1 MKLPRRRFL
10 HLAASAAAL
19 PALPRIARADT
30 YPSRPVQMI
39 VGFPAGSAPDIIA
52 RLAAQWLS
60 EKLGQNFLVENRPG
74 AGSNIGTEL
83 VVKAQ
88 PDGYTIIC
96 DVLTN
101 VLNTALYQHLS
112 FDFMRDIAPVAPV
125 ANAPYVIL
133 VTNSLPV
140 TTVPEFIAYAKA
152 NPGKINMASGGIGTS
167 SHIFGVL
174 FMTMAGIDMVHVP
187 YRTNYMSDLIGGQ
200 VQAVINPIPQSMEFV
215 KGGKVRALAVTTKTR
230 LAALPDLPTAA
241 EFVPGYEA
249 LGWYGI
255 GAPKATPADIVEKLN
270 GALNAALAE
279 APAKARLAD
288 LGVEPMRM
296 TPAQFAQFITDE
308 DKKWGK
314 VIRDAGHQAGLIACR
329 DAAAPQ
335 CPWQGSADFSCRSG
349 LRILASI
356 RVDQAPRN
364 RQHPGPKK
372 HSLLMSREEN
382 KNASNFDFAGGR
394 SLRRHTR
401 SAHPRAGGGRHV
413 AHPSRLRHAAGADAG
428 Q

>member
-10 HLAASAAAL
+10 HLAASAAAF
-19 PALPRIARADT
+19 PALPHIARAQT
-30 YPSRPVQMI
+30 YPTRPVQMI

-215 KGGKVRALAVTTKTR
+215 KAGKVRALAVTTKTR
-230 LAALPDLPTAA
+230 LDALPDLPTAA

-255 GAPKATPADIVEKLN
+255 GAPKDTPADIIAKLN

-279 APAKARLAD
+279 PTAKARLAD

-296 TPAQFAQFITDE
+296 APQEFAKFIADE
-308 DKKWGK
+308 NVKWGK
-314 VIRDAGHQAGLIACR
+314 VIRDAGIKL
-329 DAAAPQ
+329 D
-335 CPWQGSADFSCRSG
+335 
-349 LRILASI
+349 
-356 RVDQAPRN
+356 
-364 RQHPGPKK
+364 
-372 HSLLMSREEN
+372 
-382 KNASNFDFAGGR
+382 
-394 SLRRHTR
+394 
-401 SAHPRAGGGRHV
+401 
-413 AHPSRLRHAAGADAG
+413 
-428 Q
+428 

>member
-1 MKLPRRRFL
+1 MKLSRRRFL
-10 HLAASAAAL
+10 HVATSVVAL
-19 PALPRIARADT
+19 PAFPHIARADT

-52 RLAAQWLS
+52 RLTGQWLAD
-60 EKLGQNFLVENRPG
+60 KLGQNFVVENRPG
-74 AGSNIGTEL
+74 AGSNIATEF

-112 FDFMRDIAPVAPV
+112 FDFMRDIAPVTPI

-140 TTVPEFIAYAKA
+140 KTVPEFIAYAKA
-152 NPGKINMASGGIGTS
+152 NPGKIAMASGGIGTS

-174 FMTMAGIDMVHVP
+174 FMAMAGIDMLHVP

-215 KGGKVRALAVTTKTR
+215 KAGKVRALAVTTKTR

-255 GAPKATPADIVEKLN
+255 GAPKATPAAIVEKLN
-270 GALNAALAE
+270 GALNAALADP
-279 APAKARLAD
+279 AAKARLAD

-296 TPAQFAQFITDE
+296 TPAQFAKFITDE
-308 DKKWGK
+308 DKKWGE
-314 VIRDAGHQAGLIACR
+314 VIR
-329 DAAAPQ
+329 
-335 CPWQGSADFSCRSG
+335 S
-349 LRILASI
+349 ASI
-356 RVDQAPRN
+356 KLD
-364 RQHPGPKK
+364 
-372 HSLLMSREEN
+372 
-382 KNASNFDFAGGR
+382 
-394 SLRRHTR
+394 
-401 SAHPRAGGGRHV
+401 
-413 AHPSRLRHAAGADAG
+413 
-428 Q
+428 

>member
-10 HLAASAAAL
+10 RLAAGAAAL
-19 PALPRIARADT
+19 PASPHTPRAQA

-60 EKLGQNFLVENRPG
+60 DKLGQNFIIENRPG

-112 FDFMRDIAPVAPV
+112 FYFMRNIAPVAPV
-125 ANAPYVIL
+125 ANAPYVLL

-140 TTVPEFIAYAKA
+140 TTVPEFIAYAKS

-174 FMTMAGIDMVHVP
+174 FMAMAGIDMLHVP

-249 LGWYGI
+249 LGWSGI
-255 GAPKATPADIVEKLN
+255 GAPR
-270 GALNAALAE
+270 
-279 APAKARLAD
+279 APAARIV
-288 LGVEPMRM
+288 GQV
-296 TPAQFAQFITDE
+296 
-308 DKKWGK
+308 
-314 VIRDAGHQAGLIACR
+314 
-329 DAAAPQ
+329 
-335 CPWQGSADFSCRSG
+335 QGA
-349 LRILASI
+349 
-356 RVDQAPRN
+356 
-364 RQHPGPKK
+364 
-372 HSLLMSREEN
+372 
-382 KNASNFDFAGGR
+382 
-394 SLRRHTR
+394 
-401 SAHPRAGGGRHV
+401 
-413 AHPSRLRHAAGADAG
+413 
-428 Q
+428 

>member
-19 PALPRIARADT
+19 PALPRAARAQS

-39 VGFPAGSAPDIIA
+39 VAFPAGSAPDIIA

-60 EKLGQNFLVENRPG
+60 EKLGQNFIIENRPG
-74 AGSNIGTEL
+74 AGSNIGTEI
-83 VVKAQ
+83 VVKANQ
-88 PDGYTIIC
+88 DGYTIIC

-112 FDFMRDIAPVAPV
+112 FDFMRDIAPVSPI

-133 VTNSLPV
+133 VTNSLPAK
-140 TTVPEFIAYAKA
+140 TVPEFIAYAKA
-152 NPGKINMASGGIGTS
+152 NPGKIAMASGGIGTS

-174 FMTMAGIDMVHVP
+174 FMAMAGIDMLHVP

-215 KGGKVRALAVTTKTR
+215 KGGKVRALAVTTKAR
-230 LAALPDLPTAA
+230 LAARAPLAAAA

-255 GAPKATPADIVEKLN
+255 GAPKATPADIARQLN
-270 GALNAALAE
+270 GARNAALAE
-279 APAKARLAD
+279 PTAKARLAA
-288 LGVEPMRM
+288 LGVEPMRV
-296 TPAQFAQFITDE
+296 TSAQIAPVNTDE

-314 VIRDAGHQAGLIACR
+314 VIRDANIKL
-329 DAAAPQ
+329 D
-335 CPWQGSADFSCRSG
+335 
-349 LRILASI
+349 
-356 RVDQAPRN
+356 
-364 RQHPGPKK
+364 
-372 HSLLMSREEN
+372 
-382 KNASNFDFAGGR
+382 
-394 SLRRHTR
+394 
-401 SAHPRAGGGRHV
+401 
-413 AHPSRLRHAAGADAG
+413 
-428 Q
+428 

>member
-1 MKLPRRRFL
+1 
-10 HLAASAAAL
+10 
-19 PALPRIARADT
+19 
-30 YPSRPVQMI
+30 MI

-52 RLAAQWLS
+52 RLAAQWLAD
-60 EKLGQNFLVENRPG
+60 KLGQNFLVENRPG

-83 VVKAQ
+83 VVKAT

-133 VTNSLPV
+133 VTNSLPAN
-140 TTVPEFIAYAKA
+140 TVPEFIAYAKA

-215 KGGKVRALAVTTKTR
+215 KAGKVRALAVTTKTR

-255 GAPKATPADIVEKLN
+255 GAPKATPADIVDKLN
-270 GALNAALAE
+270 GAINAALAE
-279 APAKARLAD
+279 ASAKARLAD

-296 TPAQFAQFITDE
+296 TPQEFAKFITDE
-308 DKKWGK
+308 DKKWGN
-314 VIRDAGHQAGLIACR
+314 VIRDANIKL
-329 DAAAPQ
+329 D
-335 CPWQGSADFSCRSG
+335 
-349 LRILASI
+349 
-356 RVDQAPRN
+356 
-364 RQHPGPKK
+364 
-372 HSLLMSREEN
+372 
-382 KNASNFDFAGGR
+382 
-394 SLRRHTR
+394 
-401 SAHPRAGGGRHV
+401 
-413 AHPSRLRHAAGADAG
+413 
-428 Q
+428 

>member
-19 PALPRIARADT
+19 PALPHIARADT

-39 VGFPAGSAPDIIA
+39 VSFPAGSAPDIIA
-52 RLAAQWLS
+52 RLAAQGLS
-60 EKLGQNFLVENRPG
+60 EKLGQNFIIENRPG

-83 VVKAQ
+83 VVKAV

-101 VLNTALYQHLS
+101 VLNTTLYQHLN
-112 FDFMRDIAPVAPV
+112 FDFIRDIAPVAPV

-174 FMTMAGIDMVHVP
+174 FMAMAGIEMLHVP

-230 LAALPDLPTAA
+230 LAAPPALPTAA

-249 LGWYGI
+249 LGWDGI
-255 GAPKATPADIVEKLN
+255 RAPRNTPAAIIDAIN
-270 GALNAALAE
+270 TATNAAL
-279 APAKARLAD
+279 
-288 LGVEPMRM
+288 
-296 TPAQFAQFITDE
+296 E
-308 DKKWGK
+308 D
-314 VIRDAGHQAGLIACR
+314 A
-329 DAAAPQ
+329 
-335 CPWQGSADFSCRSG
+335 
-349 LRILASI
+349 
-356 RVDQAPRN
+356 
-364 RQHPGPKK
+364 
-372 HSLLMSREEN
+372 
-382 KNASNFDFAGGR
+382 
-394 SLRRHTR
+394 
-401 SAHPRAGGGRHV
+401 
-413 AHPSRLRHAAGADAG
+413 
-428 Q
+428 

>member
-1 MKLPRRRFL
+1 MKLRRRRFL
-10 HLAASAAAL
+10 HLVAGAAVL
-19 PALPRIARADT
+19 PALPRIARAQT

-60 EKLGQNFLVENRPG
+60 EKLGQNFIIENRPG

-83 VVKAQ
+83 VVKAN

-133 VTNSLPV
+133 VTNSLPAK
-140 TTVPEFIAYAKA
+140 TVPEFIAYAKA

-215 KGGKVRALAVTTKTR
+215 KAGKVRALAVTTKTR

-255 GAPKATPADIVEKLN
+255 GAPKDTPTDIVDKLN
-270 GALNAALAE
+270 GAINAALAE
-279 APAKARLAD
+279 PAAKARLAD

-296 TPAQFAQFITDE
+296 TPQSSHNSSPT
-308 DKKWGK
+308 KT
-314 VIRDAGHQAGLIACR
+314 
-329 DAAAPQ
+329 
-335 CPWQGSADFSCRSG
+335 
-349 LRILASI
+349 
-356 RVDQAPRN
+356 
-364 RQHPGPKK
+364 
-372 HSLLMSREEN
+372 
-382 KNASNFDFAGGR
+382 KN
-394 SLRRHTR
+394 
-401 SAHPRAGGGRHV
+401 
-413 AHPSRLRHAAGADAG
+413 GAR
-428 Q
+428 

>member
-1 MKLPRRRFL
+1 MKLARRRFL
-10 HLAASAAAL
+10 HLAASATAWS
-19 PALPRIARADT
+19 ALPRIARADT

-60 EKLGQNFLVENRPG
+60 DKLGQNFLVENRPG

-83 VVKAQ
+83 VVKSQ

-133 VTNSLPV
+133 VTNALPV
-140 TTVPEFIAYAKA
+140 KTVPEFIAYAKA

-215 KGGKVRALAVTTKTR
+215 KSGKVRALAVTTKTR
-230 LAALPDLPTAA
+230 LDALPDLPTAA

-255 GAPKATPADIVEKLN
+255 GAPKATPADIVAKLN

-296 TPAQFAQFITDE
+296 TPQEFAQFITDE

-314 VIRDAGHQAGLIACR
+314 VIRDAGIKL
-329 DAAAPQ
+329 D
-335 CPWQGSADFSCRSG
+335 
-349 LRILASI
+349 
-356 RVDQAPRN
+356 
-364 RQHPGPKK
+364 
-372 HSLLMSREEN
+372 
-382 KNASNFDFAGGR
+382 
-394 SLRRHTR
+394 
-401 SAHPRAGGGRHV
+401 
-413 AHPSRLRHAAGADAG
+413 
-428 Q
+428 

>member
-1 MKLPRRRFL
+1 VFAMKLARRRFL
-10 HLAASAAAL
+10 HLAASATAWS
-19 PALPRIARADT
+19 ALPRIARADT

-52 RLAAQWLS
+52 RLAAQWLAD
-60 EKLGQNFLVENRPG
+60 KLGQNFLVENRPG

-112 FDFMRDIAPVAPV
+112 FDFMRDIAPVSPI

-133 VTNSLPV
+133 VTNALPV
-140 TTVPEFIAYAKA
+140 KTVPEFIAYAKA

-215 KGGKVRALAVTTKTR
+215 KSGKVRALAVTTKTR
-230 LAALPDLPTAA
+230 LDALPDLPTAA

-255 GAPKATPADIVEKLN
+255 GAPKATPADIVAKLN

-296 TPAQFAQFITDE
+296 TPQEFAKFITDE

-314 VIRDAGHQAGLIACR
+314 VIRDAGIKL
-329 DAAAPQ
+329 D
-335 CPWQGSADFSCRSG
+335 
-349 LRILASI
+349 
-356 RVDQAPRN
+356 
-364 RQHPGPKK
+364 
-372 HSLLMSREEN
+372 
-382 KNASNFDFAGGR
+382 
-394 SLRRHTR
+394 
-401 SAHPRAGGGRHV
+401 
-413 AHPSRLRHAAGADAG
+413 
-428 Q
+428 